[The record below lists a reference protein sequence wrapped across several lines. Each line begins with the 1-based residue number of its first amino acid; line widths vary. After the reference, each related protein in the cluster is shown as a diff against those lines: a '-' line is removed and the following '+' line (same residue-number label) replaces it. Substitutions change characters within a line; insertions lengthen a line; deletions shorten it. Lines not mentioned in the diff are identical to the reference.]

1 MKSIR
6 LATVIILAVLVLS
19 QCQTGDKSVDTD
31 ELESLK
37 LSYQAINDS
46 IAVSWKLMIEDD
58 DEKLFHL
65 KRLVDE
71 ITFTNEYDQ
80 GKVDEL
86 YLRIEK
92 AKSLRYD
99 QESMQ
104 DSGLIDEYDLVIAS
118 LINEV
123 SSYASTHPKF
133 ENYPLMPELINDI
146 READNR
152 VLFHRITFDKYAK
165 EYNALIETNKDI
177 LSKIDPDLKFERKP
191 LFELVQ

>member
-1 MKSIR
+1 
-6 LATVIILAVLVLS
+6 VIILAVLVLS

-177 LSKIDPDLKFERKP
+177 LSKIDLDLKFERKP

>member
-6 LATVIILAVLVLS
+6 FKFATWIIFAILILS
-19 QCQTGDKSVDTD
+19 QCKTGDKSVDTD

-46 IAVSWKLMIEDD
+46 IAVTWKLMIEDD

-86 YLRIEK
+86 YQRIEK
-92 AKSLRYD
+92 AKSPHTTVVCRIRL
-99 QESMQ
+99 
-104 DSGLIDEYDLVIAS
+104 AS
-118 LINEV
+118 AY
-123 SSYASTHPKF
+123 S
-133 ENYPLMPELINDI
+133 
-146 READNR
+146 
-152 VLFHRITFDKYAK
+152 
-165 EYNALIETNKDI
+165 
-177 LSKIDPDLKFERKP
+177 
-191 LFELVQ
+191 

>member
-6 LATVIILAVLVLS
+6 LAVVIIFSVIILS
-19 QCQTGDKSVDTD
+19 QCKTGDKSVDAD
-31 ELESLK
+31 DLESLQ

-46 IAVSWKLMIEDD
+46 IAVSWKLMIDDD

-65 KRLVDE
+65 KRLVEE
-71 ITFTNEYDQ
+71 ITYTNDYDQ
-80 GKVDEL
+80 VKVDEL
-86 YLRIEK
+86 YQRIEK
-92 AKSLRYD
+92 AKSMRYD

-123 SSYASTHPKF
+123 TSYANTHPKF
-133 ENYPLMPELINDI
+133 ENYPLMEELINDI

-152 VLFHRITFDKYAK
+152 VLFHRITCDDFAK
-165 EYNALIETNKDI
+165 EYNLLIETNKDI
-177 LSKIDPDLKFERKP
+177 LNQIDPDLKFERKP
-191 LFELVQ
+191 LFELIQ